1 MLNVYLTDLHKQV
14 TADLGRG
21 AKDIAL
27 VMALKKVFLST
38 ADLLEPVIPENQDIN
53 NISWRATQAD
63 LITFERLAQSWQAL
77 ELRLQAY
84 AVFSSDDAMAIIV
97 QAAQQQRQARYT
109 EQDAA
114 ANLVEL
120 DILLLF
126 AIHQQLDQLLS
137 KEPPYAQQFL
147 QNWPEF
153 KNAVKF

>member
-27 VMALKKVFLST
+27 VMSLKKVFLST
-38 ADLLEPVIPENQDIN
+38 TDLLEPVIPENQDIN

-84 AVFSSDDAMAIIV
+84 AIFSSDDAMAIIV
-97 QAAQQQRQARYT
+97 QAAQQQRQARYA
-109 EQDAA
+109 EQDVA

-137 KEPPYAQQFL
+137 KEPPYASQFL
-147 QNWPEF
+147 KNWPEF

>member
-27 VMALKKVFLST
+27 VMSLKKVFLST
-38 ADLLEPVIPENQDIN
+38 TDLLEPVIPESEDIN
-53 NISWRATQAD
+53 HISWRATQAD
-63 LITFERLAQSWQAL
+63 LITFERLAKSWQAL

-84 AVFSSDDAMAIIV
+84 SVFSSDDAMAIIV
-97 QAAQQQRQARYT
+97 QAAQHQRQARYV
-109 EQDAA
+109 EQEQT

-137 KEPPYAQQFL
+137 KEPPYAQKFL

>member
-97 QAAQQQRQARYT
+97 QAAQQQRQARYA

-126 AIHQQLDQLLS
+126 AIHQ
-137 KEPPYAQQFL
+137 
-147 QNWPEF
+147 
-153 KNAVKF
+153 

>member
-38 ADLLEPVIPENQDIN
+38 TDLLEPVIPENQDIN

-97 QAAQQQRQARYT
+97 QAAQQQRQARYA

-153 KNAVKF
+153 KNAEKF

>member
-27 VMALKKVFLST
+27 VMSLKKVFLST
-38 ADLLEPVIPENQDIN
+38 TDLLEPVIPDNENIN
-53 NISWRATQAD
+53 QITWRATQAD

-84 AVFSSDDAMAIIV
+84 SVFSSDDAMAIIV
-97 QAAQQQRQARYT
+97 QAAQRQRQARYV
-109 EQDAA
+109 EQGQT

-120 DILLLF
+120 DILLLL

-153 KNAVKF
+153 KASVKF

>member
-27 VMALKKVFLST
+27 VMSLKKVFLST
-38 ADLLEPVIPENQDIN
+38 TDLLEPVIPDNENIN
-53 NISWRATQAD
+53 QITWRATQAD
-63 LITFERLAQSWQAL
+63 LITFERLAQSLQAL

-84 AVFSSDDAMAIIV
+84 SVFSSDDDMAIIV
-97 QAAQQQRQARYT
+97 QAAQHQRQARYV
-109 EQDAA
+109 EQGQT

-120 DILLLF
+120 DILLLL

-153 KNAVKF
+153 KNSVPF

>member
-97 QAAQQQRQARYT
+97 QAAQQQRQARYA

-137 KEPPYAQQFL
+137 KEAPYAQQFL

>member
-38 ADLLEPVIPENQDIN
+38 TDLLEPVIPENQDIN
-53 NISWRATQAD
+53 QISWRATQAD
-63 LITFERLAQSWQAL
+63 LITFERLAKSWQAL

-84 AVFSSDDAMAIIV
+84 SVFSSDDAMALIV
-97 QAAQQQRQARYT
+97 QAAQQQRQARYV
-109 EQDAA
+109 EQDVA

-137 KEPPYAQQFL
+137 KEPAYAHQFL

-153 KNAVKF
+153 KDAVKS

>member
-97 QAAQQQRQARYT
+97 QATQQQRQARYA

>member
-97 QAAQQQRQARYT
+97 QAAQQQRQARYA
-109 EQDAA
+109 EQDVA

-137 KEPPYAQQFL
+137 KETPYAQQFL

>member
-109 EQDAA
+109 EQDAD

>member
-38 ADLLEPVIPENQDIN
+38 TDLLEPVIPENQDIN

-84 AVFSSDDAMAIIV
+84 SVFSSDDAMAIIV
-97 QAAQQQRQARYT
+97 QAAQHKRQARYV
-109 EQDAA
+109 EQELT

-126 AIHQQLDQLLS
+126 NIHQQLDQLLS
-137 KEPPYAQQFL
+137 KEPAYAQQFL

-153 KNAVKF
+153 KDAVKS

>member
-38 ADLLEPVIPENQDIN
+38 TDLLEPVIPENQDIK

-84 AVFSSDDAMAIIV
+84 SVFSSDDAMAIIV
-97 QAAQQQRQARYT
+97 QAAQRQRQARYV
-109 EQDAA
+109 EQGQT

-120 DILLLF
+120 DILLLL

-147 QNWPEF
+147 KNWPEF
-153 KNAVKF
+153 KNSVPF

>member
-97 QAAQQQRQARYT
+97 QAAQQQRQARYA

>member
-97 QAAQQQRQARYT
+97 QAAQQQRQARYA

-137 KEPPYAQQFL
+137 KETPYAQQFL

>member
-38 ADLLEPVIPENQDIN
+38 TDLLEPVIPENQDIN

>member
-1 MLNVYLTDLHKQV
+1 MLNVYLTDLNKQV

-38 ADLLEPVIPENQDIN
+38 MDLLEPVIPDNEDIN

-63 LITFERLAQSWQAL
+63 LITFERLAKSWQAL
-77 ELRLQAY
+77 EIRLQAY
-84 AVFSSDDAMAIIV
+84 SVFSSDDAMAIIV

-109 EQDAA
+109 EIGLD
-114 ANLVEL
+114 ANLLEL
-120 DILLLF
+120 DILLLYT
-126 AIHQQLDQLLS
+126 IHQQLDQLLS
-137 KEPPYAQQFL
+137 KEPPYASQFL

-153 KNAVKF
+153 KESIIL